1 MSVFETDEMTEALA
15 DITNTPAKI
24 KNEDTE
30 TIAREKGWVK
40 NQDYNYEEY
49 KATSQATAADDSTG
63 SNWAHN
69 AAKYEWKEEYGD
81 LGPEIPE
88 LEQQLFRSEFINRQG
103 LKFDK

>member
-1 MSVFETDEMTEALA
+1 MAVFETGEMTEALA
-15 DITNTPAKI
+15 KITNTPVQI
-24 KNEDTE
+24 KNEDAE
-30 TIAREKGWVK
+30 KLAREKGWFK
-40 NQDYNYEEY
+40 NQDYNEED
-49 KATSQATAADDSTG
+49 KATGQAAAAADSTG